1 MPKQLNF
8 MKNIFYLFILLFA
21 GFQSIAQNS
30 KGTASVDGILID
42 GDGSTKYS
50 RRLAIEETGHF
61 MTGRQIYKACGSPGV
76 YASFSTMLGRDCD
89 GAGAELCRIEI
100 DTKDNSKRFWYGLKE
115 WVAVTGDVLPE
126 YKSPILK
133 TAKQINKDDK
143 WSKNT

>member
-1 MPKQLNF
+1 MENHSPEDFVKSQLA
-8 MKNIFYLFILLFA
+8 KAKADTRKWELILSQL
-21 GFQSIAQNS
+21 S
-30 KGTASVDGILID
+30 KVDGILID

-61 MTGRQIYKACGSPGV
+61 MTGRQIYEACGSPGV